1 MTKKGG
7 QIVELGAIRGIA
19 SIMVML
25 AHSLILYRNPDWFQ
39 AFTYLFNGRGA
50 VVLFFVLSGFVLT
63 HSLAGRGIEQANVIN
78 FYIKRLFRL
87 YPAIWACSLVS
98 MVYLIFVH
106 WRVASPDA
114 SDFFHL
120 RFRTERYNWIFITA
134 SFAGMTAYV
143 LPQIWSIFV
152 ELVASAFMPFIAF
165 AAYRRKTLFW
175 VSTLVAL
182 AASFIIDDR
191 IYYLLGLYFVDFF
204 IGASLG
210 VLPAGILAVLKSPRL
225 PAGPIAAVA
234 AAGLVVSQYLPVTY
248 YSPWAALYEATL
260 AALLI
265 ALLVYSKLDCP
276 ALRSPLAQHLGDISY
291 SVYLLHFVVCCS
303 VMKGLD
309 ALQNAHIMHLQIAA
323 KSLIVAIATVNITL
337 PLGTLCYRYIELPGI
352 QLGKRFGQRAKNRL
366 NEGISLLPQA
376 SPQAE

>member
-1 MTKKGG
+1 MTQKGG

-63 HSLAGRGIEQANVIN
+63 HSLAGRGIEQPNVIK

-87 YPAIWACSLVS
+87 YPAIWAASLIS
-98 MVYLIFVH
+98 MVYLIFIH
-106 WRVASPDA
+106 WNVASPDA

-152 ELVASAFMPFIAF
+152 ELVASVLMPFIAF
-165 AAYRRKTLFW
+165 AAYKRATLFW
-175 VSTLVAL
+175 TLTLVAL
-182 AASFIIDDR
+182 AASFIIDDK
-191 IYYLLGLYFVDFF
+191 IYYLLGLYLVDFF
-204 IGASLG
+204 IGASLA
-210 VLPAGILAVLKSPRL
+210 VLPAGILAVLRSPRL
-225 PAGPIAAVA
+225 PAGPIAVLA
-234 AAGLVVSQYLPVTY
+234 AGGLVVSQYLPVTY
-248 YSPWAALYEATL
+248 YSPLAALYESTL

-265 ALLVYSKLDCP
+265 ALLVYSRLDCP
-276 ALRSPLAQHLGDISY
+276 ALRSPVAKYLGDISY

-309 ALQNAHIMHLQIAA
+309 ALQNANIMHLPIAI
-323 KSLIVAIATVNITL
+323 KSLIVAISTVTITI
-337 PLGTLCYRYIELPGI
+337 PLATLCYRYIELPGI
-352 QLGKRFGQRAKNRL
+352 QLGKRFGQQAKVRL
-366 NEGISLLPQA
+366 DEGISILPEA
-376 SPQAE
+376 PVRAE